1 MTSTVPGRRTRR
13 RPRGA
18 QRPARRR
25 TARRYLV
32 RRWTVLG
39 SLLAVTGLVVL
50 VFFTPVLGANTV
62 EVTGIKDLTADE
74 VRAAAA
80 IEPGTPLATLD
91 TDEIAARIRQLPR
104 VGSVDV
110 SRSFPATVELAI
122 TERTPVAVAVRDDG
136 AHLLDAA
143 GVDYGTI
150 KAPPP
155 GLPVLDASGDN
166 ATRAATAVL
175 AGVPPQLAKVV
186 VSVTARTPTDIRLTL
201 ADRRVVKWGD
211 AKNVT
216 RKAAVLGALLT
227 QEGKTFDVAAP
238 DFPTIS

>member
-1 MTSTVPGRRTRR
+1 MTSTVPGKRARR

-50 VFFTPVLGANTV
+50 IFFTPVLGANTV
-62 EVTGIKDLTADE
+62 EVTGTKDLTADE

-91 TDEIAARIRQLPR
+91 TDEIATRVRQLPR

-110 SRSFPATVELAI
+110 SRSFPATVELVI

-136 AHLLDAA
+136 THLFDAE
-143 GVDYGTI
+143 GVDYGTV
-150 KAPPP
+150 KATPA
-155 GLPVLDASGDN
+155 GLPVLDASGDHS
-166 ATRAATAVL
+166 TRAATAVL
-175 AGVPPQLAKVV
+175 AGIPPQLSGIVV
-186 VSVTARTPTDIRLTL
+186 AVTARTPTDIRLTL
-201 ADRRVVKWGD
+201 VDQRVVKWGD
-211 AKNVT
+211 ARNVP

-227 QEGKTFDVAAP
+227 QQGKTFDVAAP